1 MPTAYGQA
9 SHPPMC
15 SLLLSKLRPLLS
27 HSPPFFAAPFRRR
40 RSLAFSA
47 LPTKTKAVD
56 AALLKEKWLESL
68 TLPSPEEHVVT
79 RESSYVIGVDP
90 DLSGALA
97 LLKINHVLA
106 SSEAQV
112 FDTPHLPVLVGKR
125 VRKRLDAKSIVQLIQ
140 SLDIPSGSTAYIEQ
154 STPFPKDGKQG
165 WYSGGFGFGFWIG
178 TLVTSGFSVVPVPS
192 ALWKRHF
199 QLAGGN
205 CTKDDSRRVASDLFP
220 LLSSQLQ
227 RKKDHGRAEALL
239 IAAYGETL
247 KHAKLLYTPQE
258 FVSSEPKMGSES
270 EKGREEEEE
279 EEEDIVCL
287 DESFFVND
295 DYQLTTFTFGS
306 NVLELY
312 CLQSASTDFDLTGQ
326 LVWPGAMLMN
336 GYLSDNA
343 DILQGCSVL
352 EFGSGVGIT
361 GVLCSRFCR
370 KVVFTDHND
379 EVLKILKKNI
389 ELHEHSSP
397 SAELEA
403 AKLEWGNTDHL
414 GEILQ
419 KHSDGFDL
427 ILGADI
433 YILLCSQSSVPLLF
447 DSVEQLLRIRGHG
460 NCKFILA
467 YVSRARQMDSAI
479 LKEGSQHG
487 MLMNEVPG
495 TRCTVGNLE
504 GVIFEI
510 TLI

>member
-1 MPTAYGQA
+1 MIKKENHAHLGLSRVSYVPTAA
-9 SHPPMC
+9 SC
-15 SLLLSKLRPLLS
+15 SHRRHCCRAFRFS
-27 HSPPFFAAPFRRR
+27 HS
-40 RSLAFSA
+40 
-47 LPTKTKAVD
+47 
-56 AALLKEKWLESL
+56 
-68 TLPSPEEHVVT
+68 
-79 RESSYVIGVDP
+79 
-90 DLSGALA
+90 
-97 LLKINHVLA
+97 
-106 SSEAQV
+106 
-112 FDTPHLPVLVGKR
+112 
-125 VRKRLDAKSIVQLIQ
+125 
-140 SLDIPSGSTAYIEQ
+140 
-154 STPFPKDGKQG
+154 
-165 WYSGGFGFGFWIG
+165 
-178 TLVTSGFSVVPVPS
+178 
-192 ALWKRHF
+192 
-199 QLAGGN
+199 
-205 CTKDDSRRVASDLFP
+205 
-220 LLSSQLQ
+220 
-227 RKKDHGRAEALL
+227 
-239 IAAYGETL
+239 
-247 KHAKLLYTPQE
+247 
-258 FVSSEPKMGSES
+258 KMGSEI
-270 EKGREEEEE
+270 EKEREE

-295 DYQLTTFTFGS
+295 DYQLTSFTFGS

-361 GVLCSRFCR
+361 GVLCSKFCR

-389 ELHEHSSP
+389 ELHEHSSGLDP

-403 AKLEWGNTDHL
+403 AKLEWGNSDHL

-433 YILLCSQSSVPLLF
+433 YILILCLYVRFQQSSVPLLF
-447 DSVEQLLRIRGHG
+447 DSVEQLLRMRGHG

-479 LKEGSQHG
+479 LREGSLHG

-510 TLI
+510 TLK